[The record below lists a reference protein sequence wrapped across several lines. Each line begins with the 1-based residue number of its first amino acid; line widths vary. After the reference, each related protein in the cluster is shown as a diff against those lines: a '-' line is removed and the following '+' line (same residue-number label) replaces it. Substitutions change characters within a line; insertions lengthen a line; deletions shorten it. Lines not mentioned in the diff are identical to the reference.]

1 MSEVNMYASLNREGQ
16 IRAAEAAATRALA
29 LAPGSAD
36 AHVTYGTILF
46 AMRAPERALREF

>member
-1 MSEVNMYASLNREGQ
+1 MYASLNREGQ